1 MGKREL
7 PGLWKHDLG
16 SVDEL
21 TKEGALTV
29 AQQTVMQELAIN
41 GGAPVR
47 DLEQRPFPR
56 WPVFWDDEKQAVQAV
71 LDSGHVN
78 YWTGEFGRQ
87 FQAEFAAYMGVEEAI
102 AVNSGTSALHVALA
116 AAGVGP
122 GDEVI
127 VPARSFIATASAVT
141 NQYAVP
147 VFADID
153 SETHT
158 IAAESV
164 AERITPRTTA
174 VVPVHL
180 AGLPADM
187 DAILA
192 LARKHGLAV
201 IEDCAQA
208 HGATYRGKKVG
219 SLGTVNAWSFCQD
232 KIFTTGGEGGMV
244 GANDAAAAEVA
255 RSFRDHGFHEAERR
269 SALARGALNQY
280 THYRVGY
287 NYRMTEM
294 QSAIGL
300 KALARLD
307 WHLQRRRENAR
318 YLTEG
323 FSELEVVL
331 RPSPETPESEHAFYC
346 YYVTLHLEHLTCTRD
361 EFVQALQAE
370 GVRAARGTSAELYL
384 EPVYQQKVGYGNT
397 QFPFDSADYAG
408 VECPNARDIGQRSFR
423 LEVFPTLKQEDLD
436 DVLEAIRKVAS
447 AYRE

>member
-1 MGKREL
+1 M
-7 PGLWKHDLG
+7 
-16 SVDEL
+16 
-21 TKEGALTV
+21 
-29 AQQTVMQELAIN
+29 AQQTLARELALH
-41 GGAPVR
+41 GGTPVR

-56 WPVFWDDEKQAVQAV
+56 WPVFWDDEKQAVLAV

-78 YWTGEFGRQ
+78 YWTGERGRQ
-87 FQAEFAAYMGVEEAI
+87 FQAEFAAYMGVNEAI

-127 VPARSFIATASAVT
+127 VPARSFIASASAVT
-141 NQYAVP
+141 NQYAAP
-147 VFADID
+147 IFADID
-153 SETHT
+153 PATHT
-158 IAAESV
+158 ISVDSV
-164 AERITPRTTA
+164 AERITPRTSA
-174 VVPVHL
+174 IIPVHL

-187 DAILA
+187 DPLLN

-201 IEDCAQA
+201 VEDCAQA

-244 GANDAAAAEVA
+244 GANDAEAAEVA

-269 SALARGALNQY
+269 SALARGSLNQY

-307 WHLQRRRENAR
+307 WHLQRRRENAH
-318 YLTEG
+318 YLTAG
-323 FSELEVVL
+323 LRELDSVL
-331 RPSPETPESEHAFYC
+331 SPTPETPESEHAFYC
-346 YYVTLHLEHLTCTRD
+346 YYVTLDLAQLTCTRD
-361 EFVQALQAE
+361 EFVRAVQAE

-384 EPVYQQKVGYGNT
+384 EPVYQQRVGYGNAHA
-397 QFPFDSADYAG
+397 PFDAVDYTR
-408 VECPNARDIGQRSFR
+408 VECPHAKDIGARSFR
-423 LEVFPTLKQEDLD
+423 LEVYPTLQQEDLD
-436 DVLEAIRKVAS
+436 DVLDAIRKVA
-447 AYRE
+447 AAFRA

>member
-1 MGKREL
+1 
-7 PGLWKHDLG
+7 
-16 SVDEL
+16 
-21 TKEGALTV
+21 
-29 AQQTVMQELAIN
+29 
-41 GGAPVR
+41 
-47 DLEQRPFPR
+47 
-56 WPVFWDDEKQAVQAV
+56 
-71 LDSGHVN
+71 
-78 YWTGEFGRQ
+78 
-87 FQAEFAAYMGVEEAI
+87 
-102 AVNSGTSALHVALA
+102 
-116 AAGVGP
+116 
-122 GDEVI
+122 
-127 VPARSFIATASAVT
+127 
-141 NQYAVP
+141 
-147 VFADID
+147 
-153 SETHT
+153 
-158 IAAESV
+158 
-164 AERITPRTTA
+164 
-174 VVPVHL
+174 
-180 AGLPADM
+180 
-187 DAILA
+187 
-192 LARKHGLAV
+192 
-201 IEDCAQA
+201 
-208 HGATYRGKKVG
+208 
-219 SLGTVNAWSFCQD
+219 
-232 KIFTTGGEGGMV
+232 MV

-397 QFPFDSADYAG
+397 QFPFDTADYAG
-408 VECPNARDIGQRSFR
+408 VACPNARDIGQRSFR
-423 LEVFPTLKQEDLD
+423 LEVFQRCSRKTLMTCLKQYERLHQHTEN
-436 DVLEAIRKVAS
+436 DVQAGLVLFR
-447 AYRE
+447 

>member
-1 MGKREL
+1 M
-7 PGLWKHDLG
+7 
-16 SVDEL
+16 
-21 TKEGALTV
+21 
-29 AQQTVMQELAIN
+29 AQQTGVRELAVN
-41 GGAPVR
+41 GGTPVR
-47 DLEQRPFPR
+47 DVKQRPFPR
-56 WPVFWDDEKQAVQAV
+56 WPVFWDDEKQAVQEV
-71 LDSGHVN
+71 LESGHVN
-78 YWTGEFGRQ
+78 YWTGERGRE
-87 FQAEFAAYMGVEEAI
+87 FQAAFAAYMGVGDAI

-127 VPARSFIATASAVT
+127 VPARSFIASASAVT
-141 NQYAVP
+141 NQFAVP

-153 SETHT
+153 PKTQT
-158 IAAESV
+158 ISVDSV
-164 AERITPRTTA
+164 AERITPRTA
-174 VVPVHL
+174 AIIPVHL

-187 DAILA
+187 DPLLD
-192 LARKHGLAV
+192 LARKHGLAIV
-201 IEDCAQA
+201 EDCAQA

-219 SLGTVNAWSFCQD
+219 SLGSVNAWSFCQD

-244 GANDAAAAEVA
+244 GTDDAAAAEVA

-318 YLTEG
+318 YLSAG
-323 FSELEVVL
+323 LKELEQVL
-331 RPSPETPESEHAFYC
+331 SPAPETPESEHAFYC
-346 YYVTLHLEHLTCTRD
+346 YYVTLDLDRLTYTRD
-361 EFVQALQAE
+361 QFVSALQAE

-384 EPVYQQKVGYGNT
+384 EPVYQQRVGYGDSHA
-397 QFPFDSADYAG
+397 PFDAIDYAK
-408 VECPNARDIGQRSFR
+408 VECPNAKDIGRRAFR
-423 LEVFPTLKQEDLD
+423 LEVYPTLHESDLD
-436 DVLEAIRKVAS
+436 DVLEAIRKVA
-447 AYRE
+447 AAFRV

>member
-1 MGKREL
+1 MAE
-7 PGLWKHDLG
+7 HDPG

-21 TKEGALTV
+21 TKEGALSV

-153 SETHT
+153 LETHT

-174 VVPVHL
+174 IIPVHL

-187 DAILA
+187 EAILT

-219 SLGTVNAWSFCQD
+219 SLGTV
-232 KIFTTGGEGGMV
+232 K
-244 GANDAAAAEVA
+244 
-255 RSFRDHGFHEAERR
+255 
-269 SALARGALNQY
+269 
-280 THYRVGY
+280 RV
-287 NYRMTEM
+287 
-294 QSAIGL
+294 
-300 KALARLD
+300 
-307 WHLQRRRENAR
+307 
-318 YLTEG
+318 
-323 FSELEVVL
+323 ELL
-331 RPSPETPESEHAFYC
+331 P
-346 YYVTLHLEHLTCTRD
+346 
-361 EFVQALQAE
+361 
-370 GVRAARGTSAELYL
+370 G
-384 EPVYQQKVGYGNT
+384 
-397 QFPFDSADYAG
+397 
-408 VECPNARDIGQRSFR
+408 
-423 LEVFPTLKQEDLD
+423 
-436 DVLEAIRKVAS
+436 
-447 AYRE
+447 